1 MLTAPCP
8 WAPPGP
14 SQLAAGVLRGPLG
27 AACSRERRWRKCRAS
42 GAHSTD
48 STTKLSSMLPLAH
61 HLLAQGK
68 RPWVVLV
75 RQIRYEWNALWMRGE
90 TVANSVWVLDGFGW
104 AGWARMGSDGW
115 FEVPGASDV
124 HDVIDGLFAAGWDFG
139 TRASCRVRH
148 VKLDQRMEKR
158 KGRQPTHTSYL
169 GLLVIGH
176 PLWSPAVPRCIAQCS
191 AHEMRS
197 MLHGSMAVR
206 LSEGLGRNKQ
216 FGETCQTR
224 NRVTCPGGHSSRESC
239 AWRCSSAPS
248 SPDPHIIM
256 IRSRQPPIHHDTE
269 CTMNSKKSIDCMT

>member
-1 MLTAPCP
+1 MLIRQPTVVDLATRAPLTCSRCLRQ
-8 WAPPGP
+8 PPVGCTR
-14 SQLAAGVLRGPLG
+14 QADQVRMECTVDKRGDGGKLG
-27 AACSRERRWRKCRAS
+27 MGLDDSACSDGLGRVRMAGLLVQ
-42 GAHSTD
+42 GAWS
-48 STTKLSSMLPLAH
+48 L
-61 HLLAQGK
+61 G
-68 RPWVVLV
+68 
-75 RQIRYEWNALWMRGE
+75 IRC
-90 TVANSVWVLDGFGW
+90 
-104 AGWARMGSDGW
+104 
-115 FEVPGASDV
+115 
-124 HDVIDGLFAAGWDFG
+124 HDVIDGLFVVGRDLLG